1 MIKENN
7 ISKIIIF
14 IPIIFL
20 VTIVI
25 SISYFFISY
34 DYKYFNTEIK
44 DIENQY
50 IEAQKDFIK
59 LEIEKVADYIEYKKN
74 LTENRLKKD
83 IKNRTIEAYNIA
95 VLLYNRFK
103 NQKSKTEIENIIRD
117 TLRVIK
123 FHNGRGYYFGLDSKG
138 VVTLFADK
146 PHLEGVDILK
156 VKSSDGKYPI
166 TDIVNIGLE
175 QDEGYYSYL
184 WSKPNS
190 TGTNHK
196 KVAFVKYIKELDWI
210 IGTGEYID
218 DVESDIREE
227 VLDRIKNIKYGANGY
242 VFVLDIDGVVL
253 SHPKMTKSRSVIDL
267 KDKNNFEFIK
277 EFIKISKTKERGY
290 VEYYLSNLEDKDSLR
305 KKISYIQYLPKWDWI
320 IGTGVYFNEIES
332 AIENKKDKFQSRIE
346 TYTDYIVIL
355 ILVLLFII
363 ITLSFLFSKTIKNI
377 LNRYKNI
384 VKDKENKL
392 LDLNRNLEHKIEKEI
407 NKRRKN
413 EQLLVQ
419 QSKMAQMGEMINSI
433 AHQWRQPLNSLG
445 LRIQDIQE
453 AYEFDEIDEE
463 YLKSFVGKSMNQIE
477 FMSTTIDDFRNFFK
491 PNKSKEKYKIL
502 DIINDVLSVLSFDL
516 KYKHIQVNIDGENF
530 EVNIFVNEFKQVLL
544 NLINNAKDEIV
555 REQSINREFEGEINI
570 TFECKND
577 KKTINIEDNAK
588 GVPKDI
594 IDRIFEP
601 YFTTKEQGKG
611 TGIGLYMSK
620 MIIENNMQGRI
631 YLKNS
636 DKGAKFTI
644 ELE

>member
-290 VEYYLSNLEDKDSLR
+290 VEYYLSNLEDKENVR
-305 KKISYIQYLPKWDWI
+305 KKISYIQYLPKWNWI

-502 DIINDVLSVLSFDL
+502 DIIDDVLSVLSFDL

-620 MIIENNMQGRI
+620 MIIENNMQGKI